1 MLNRSDKPDY
11 YLLKKKYMILIRKI
25 VFLTLSLSIFLV
37 GCSPAGK
44 NKTGHEYMPDMAH
57 AIAYEANV
65 YGSSS
70 HNTWD
75 KESSRSRRALSVP
88 GKPVNGTVPRGYSGA
103 MSNGEI
109 DQSKI
114 DMIRGKNQL
123 NAQATTVNG
132 HVGFYYADNEDERL
146 RAIAEIKSNPF
157 PITKK
162 GLEVGKNLYEIN
174 CGICHGE
181 AGDGAGYLVRDADP
195 ATGDPGGKY
204 PAAPANFMLDDLINS
219 SNGRYY
225 FSIIYG
231 KNVMGGYADKLSF
244 EERWQVI
251 HYIRSL
257 QAASKTLI
265 YNEKMNT
272 LNAEFGVPLKMKNQL
287 ASVSVK

>member
-1 MLNRSDKPDY
+1 
-11 YLLKKKYMILIRKI
+11 MILFRKI
-25 VFLTLSLSIFLV
+25 SVLSFSLAVVIM
-37 GCSPAGK
+37 GCSPAGE

-65 YGSSS
+65 YGYSS

-75 KESSRSRRALSVP
+75 KQSTASRRLLSVP
-88 GKPVNGTVPRGYSGA
+88 GKPVNGTIPRGFSGA
-103 MSNGEI
+103 LTNGEI

-114 DMIRGKNQL
+114 DVIRGKHQL

-157 PITKK
+157 PITSK
-162 GLEVGKNLYEIN
+162 GLEIGKELYTIN
-174 CGICHGE
+174 CAICHGD
-181 AGDGAGYLVRDADP
+181 AGDGAGYLVRDPNP
-195 ATGDPGGKY
+195 AAGDPGGKY
-204 PAAPANFMLDDLINS
+204 PAAPANFLLDDLINS

-272 LNAEFGVPLKMKNQL
+272 LNAEFGVPLKLKNQL
-287 ASVSVK
+287 ASISSN

>member
-1 MLNRSDKPDY
+1 M
-11 YLLKKKYMILIRKI
+11 
-25 VFLTLSLSIFLV
+25 
-37 GCSPAGK
+37 GCSPAGE

-65 YGSSS
+65 YGSSP

-75 KESSRSRRALSVP
+75 KESTKSRRTLSIP
-88 GKPVNGTVPRGYSGA
+88 GKPVNGTIPRGYSGA
-103 MSNGEI
+103 LLNGEF
-109 DQSKI
+109 DQTKI

-146 RAIAEIKSNPF
+146 RAIAEIKANPF
-157 PITKK
+157 PITAK
-162 GLEVGKNLYEIN
+162 GLETGKELYNIN

-181 AGDGAGYLVRDADP
+181 AGDGAGYLIRDPNP

-204 PAAPANFMLDDLINS
+204 PAAPANFLLDDLINS

-257 QAASKTLI
+257 QAVSKNLI

-272 LNAEFGVPLKMKNQL
+272 LNAEYGVPLKLKNQL
-287 ASVSVK
+287 AAVNSVK

>member
-1 MLNRSDKPDY
+1 
-11 YLLKKKYMILIRKI
+11 MIPYRK
-25 VFLTLSLSIFLV
+25 FFLLTLALALYIM
-37 GCSPAGK
+37 GCSPAGE

-65 YGSSS
+65 YGSSP

-75 KESSRSRRALSVP
+75 KESTKSRRTLSIP
-88 GKPVNGTVPRGYSGA
+88 GKPVNGTIPRGYSGA
-103 MSNGEI
+103 LLNGEF
-109 DQSKI
+109 DQTKI

-146 RAIAEIKSNPF
+146 RAIAEIKANPF
-157 PITKK
+157 PITAK
-162 GLEVGKNLYEIN
+162 GLETGKELYNIN

-181 AGDGAGYLVRDADP
+181 AGDGAGYLIRDPNP

-204 PAAPANFMLDDLINS
+204 PAAPANFLLDDLINS

-257 QAASKTLI
+257 QAVSKNLI

-272 LNAEFGVPLKMKNQL
+272 LNAEYGVPLKLKNQL
-287 ASVSVK
+287 ADVNSVK

>member
-1 MLNRSDKPDY
+1 MIPFKKFS
-11 YLLKKKYMILIRKI
+11 LLCLGLALFVM
-25 VFLTLSLSIFLV
+25 
-37 GCSPAGK
+37 GCSPAGE

-57 AIAYEANV
+57 PIAYEANV
-65 YGSSS
+65 YGFSSN
-70 HNTWD
+70 NTWD
-75 KESSRSRRALSVP
+75 KESSKSRRTLSMP
-88 GKPVNGTVPRGYSGA
+88 GKPVNGTVPRGYSG
-103 MSNGEI
+103 SLVNGVF
-109 DQSKI
+109 DQTKI
-114 DMIRGKNQL
+114 DLIRGKNQL

-132 HVGFYYADNEDERL
+132 HVGFYYEDNEDERL
-146 RAIAEIKSNPF
+146 RAIAEIKANPF
-157 PITKK
+157 PITVK
-162 GLEVGKNLYEIN
+162 GLETGKELYNIN

-181 AGDGAGYLVRDADP
+181 AGDGAGYLIRDPNP

-204 PAAPANFMLDDLINS
+204 PAAPANFLLDDLINS

-257 QAASKTLI
+257 QATSKNLI

-272 LNAEFGVPLKMKNQL
+272 LNTEYGVPAKVKNQM
-287 ASVSVK
+287 ASNTNTVK

>member
-1 MLNRSDKPDY
+1 
-11 YLLKKKYMILIRKI
+11 
-25 VFLTLSLSIFLV
+25 
-37 GCSPAGK
+37 
-44 NKTGHEYMPDMAH
+44 MPDMAH
-57 AIAYEANV
+57 AIAYDGNV

-75 KESSRSRRALSVP
+75 KESSVSRRSLSVP
-88 GKPVNGTVPRGYSGA
+88 GEPVNGTVPRGYSGA
-103 MSNGEI
+103 LVNGEI
-109 DQSKI
+109 DQAKI
-114 DMIRGKNQL
+114 DIIRGKNQM

-132 HVGFYYADNEDERL
+132 HVGFYYSDTEDERL
-146 RAIAEIKSNPF
+146 RASADIKSSPF

-174 CGICHGE
+174 CAICHGE
-181 AGDGAGYLVRDADP
+181 AGDGNGYLVRDADP

-225 FSIIYG
+225 FSLIYG
-231 KNVMGGYADKLSF
+231 KNVMGGYSDKLSY

-287 ASVSVK
+287 ASISVN